1 MNVDDVMSLP
11 KNRKPSAID
20 AVSLMM
26 LRDKAYRDVVS
37 EEFAALVAPLDQMR
51 QAAVEALPSVAAI
64 MSSAYEQACREAGGV
79 GSVHAVE
86 TEGGRLAVRE
96 LVTALLQ

>member
-20 AVSLMM
+20 AVSLML

-37 EEFAALVAPLDQMR
+37 EGFAALIAPLDQTR
-51 QAAVEALPSVAAI
+51 QAVTMALPSVADI
-64 MSSAYEQACREAGGV
+64 MRAAYDQACREAGGI
-79 GSVHAVE
+79 GTVHAVE
-86 TEGGRLAVRE
+86 TAGGRVAVRD

>member
-37 EEFAALVAPLDQMR
+37 EEFAAR
-51 QAAVEALPSVAAI
+51 SHRWTR
-64 MSSAYEQACREAGGV
+64 C
-79 GSVHAVE
+79 
-86 TEGGRLAVRE
+86 GRRR
-96 LVTALLQ
+96 

>member
-11 KNRKPSAID
+11 KNRRPSATD

-26 LRDKAYRDVVS
+26 LRDKASRDVVS

-51 QAAVEALPSVAAI
+51 HAAIEALPSVAAI
-64 MSSAYEQACREAGGV
+64 MSGAYEQACREAGGV
-79 GSVHAVE
+79 GTAHAVE
-86 TEGGRLAVRE
+86 TEGGRVAVRE